1 MKKIAFVF
9 AIALISMSCDPE
21 QWVAT
26 HATSWYA
33 KNSTD
38 QTLIITTSPFIEVDA
53 VVDPGD
59 SVLVHSFHPFQ
70 YLGKP
75 AFDTFYDAW
84 EGKPE
89 QEWCISVSSQEGRL
103 LKKWKYMDRNAAG
116 RQIFHQSYW
125 QLYTQKEGHSD
136 ELNFI
141 WVFNILPEDIA
152 PLELRR

>member
-1 MKKIAFVF
+1 MKKIAFIF
-9 AIALISMSCDPE
+9 AIALIGMSCDPE

-33 KNSTD
+33 KNNTD
-38 QTLIITTSPFIEVDA
+38 QTLIITTSPFIDVDA

-59 SVLVHSFHPFQ
+59 SVLIHSFHPFQ
-70 YLGKP
+70 YLGEP

-84 EGKPE
+84 DGKPE
-89 QEWCISVSSQEGRL
+89 QEWSISVRSKEGQL
-103 LKKWKYMDRNAAG
+103 LKKWEYMDRNAGG
-116 RQIFHQSYW
+116 RQIFHESYW
-125 QLYTQKEGHSD
+125 RLYTQKYSHSD
-136 ELNFI
+136 EVNFI